1 MSSDEECTQ
10 IGDLLPEFMAGRVS
24 PADDQRIRAH
34 LKQCAEC
41 RQRANAVS
49 LLQHTPVPVPD
60 PDRWEYFVKGVV
72 DAAERRRK
80 LGTPRRIWTVVAI
93 IVAIAVAI
101 FLWTQFATAGEMAGI

>member
-24 PADDQRIRAH
+24 PADEQRIRAH
-34 LKQCAEC
+34 LEGCAGC
-41 RQRANAVS
+41 RARANAVS

-60 PDRWEYFVKGVV
+60 PDRWECFVSGVV

-80 LGTPRRIWTVVAI
+80 LVGPRRIWTLVAI
-93 IVAIAVAI
+93 IVALAVAV
-101 FLWTQFATAGEMAGI
+101 FLWVRFAT